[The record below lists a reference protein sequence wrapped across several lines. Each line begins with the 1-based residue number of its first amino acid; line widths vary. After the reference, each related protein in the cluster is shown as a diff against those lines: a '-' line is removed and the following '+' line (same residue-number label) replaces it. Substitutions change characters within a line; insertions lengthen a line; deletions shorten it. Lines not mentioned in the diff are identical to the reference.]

1 MILLGIQS
9 IGLEAWIPLTFLM
22 GLMYGVFSKLFSYLN
37 VKSGNNFYVL
47 LAALAVFDLIR
58 AYFPFGG
65 FPWGFPSTVL
75 LTGPI
80 DSPLFFE
87 VPLTFRNFGPTGS
100 SLLLQSLPLV
110 IALGVFSKRKPKNY
124 LKDYSIFLLIIFT
137 IFISNYVVNDYQDT
151 QLETSELNITI
162 VQGNSPCP
170 GAKNKCSNERQK
182 IYDSHL
188 AQTQSLEGNFD
199 LVVWPESSTGFNNDP
214 GVHSR
219 VQNDVSAQA
228 LRLDSYFLIG
238 GDRPVQKEY
247 FENYGIFINREGE
260 IVDQYLKQHPV
271 PFGEYIPFRKYLD
284 WIPPLALVPRD
295 MIRGDGQKI
304 FMVNDTKIST
314 VISFEGSFQR
324 YIRNSVLDGAEL
336 VVILTNQA
344 SYYPDANFTM
354 RMTYGTVGDYN
365 ARDAVHY
372 SYYTTL
378 RGVMEKEDDSDD
390 EFVVPQKLND
400 LYDAKDYGQYANED
414 GELVVCFITNNDIT
428 GGNSG
433 SPVING
439 KGELIGCAFDGN
451 WEAMSGDIAFEDRI
465 QRTIAVDARYI
476 LFIIEKYGGATN
488 IIEEMTIVKTEPKEE
503 MPAQEETPEAAEK
516 EEASAN

>member
-1 MILLGIQS
+1 MNAIIAGLLYFLSFPPYDFWYLIFPALYLFYYSLLSSKKSFLSGFIFGCVAYGVILLGIQS

-37 VKSGNNFYVL
+37 TKSGNNFYVL

-87 VPLTFRNFGPTGS
+87 VPLIFRNFGPTGS

-110 IALGVFSKRKPKNY
+110 IALGVFSKSKPKNY

-137 IFISNYVVNDYQDT
+137 IFISNYVVNDYQQT

-170 GAKNKCSNERQK
+170 GAKNRCSNERQK

-188 AQTQSLEGNFD
+188 VQTQSLEGNFD

-260 IVDQYLKQHPV
+260 VVDQYLKQHPV

-304 FMVNDTKIST
+304 FTVNDTKIST

-344 SYYPDANFTM
+344 SYGESGMSDQFILMSRANAISNE
-354 RMTYGTVGDYN
+354 RPI
-365 ARDAVHY
+365 VHAAITGK
-372 SYYTTL
+372 SAFIDHNGKVISKTELFETTTL
-378 RGVMEKEDDSDD
+378 NEKLEVKQTKTPYS
-390 EFVVPQKLND
+390 KYGNYLN
-400 LYDAKDYGQYANED
+400 
-414 GELVVCFITNNDIT
+414 
-428 GGNSG
+428 
-433 SPVING
+433 
-439 KGELIGCAFDGN
+439 
-451 WEAMSGDIAFEDRI
+451 
-465 QRTIAVDARYI
+465 YI
-476 LFIIEKYGGATN
+476 FIIFGVFIFARRF
-488 IIEEMTIVKTEPKEE
+488 IRPVD
-503 MPAQEETPEAAEK
+503 
-516 EEASAN
+516 

>member
-1 MILLGIQS
+1 MNAIIAGLLYFLSFPPYDYWYLIFPALYLFYYSLLSSKKPFLSGFVFGCVAYGVILLGIQS

-37 VKSGNNFYVL
+37 TKSGNNFYVL

-110 IALGVFSKRKPKNY
+110 IALGIFSKSKPKNY

-137 IFISNYVVNDYQDT
+137 IFISNYVVNDYQYT

-170 GAKNKCSNERQK
+170 GAKNRCSNERQK

-188 AQTQSLEGNFD
+188 VQTQSLEGNFD

-219 VQNDVSAQA
+219 VQNDVSTQA

-260 IVDQYLKQHPV
+260 VVDQYLKQHPV
-271 PFGEYIPFRKYLD
+271 PFGEYIPFRKYLE

-344 SYYPDANFTM
+344 SYGESGMSDQFILMSRANAISNE
-354 RMTYGTVGDYN
+354 RPI
-365 ARDAVHY
+365 VHAAITGK
-372 SYYTTL
+372 SAFIDHNGKVISKTELFETTTL
-378 RGVMEKEDDSDD
+378 NEKLEVRQTETPYS
-390 EFVVPQKLND
+390 KYGNYLN
-400 LYDAKDYGQYANED
+400 YI
-414 GELVVCFITNNDIT
+414 FIIF
-428 GGNSG
+428 GAL
-433 SPVING
+433 
-439 KGELIGCAFDGN
+439 KFARELI
-451 WEAMSGDIAFEDRI
+451 RP
-465 QRTIAVDARYI
+465 VD
-476 LFIIEKYGGATN
+476 
-488 IIEEMTIVKTEPKEE
+488 
-503 MPAQEETPEAAEK
+503 
-516 EEASAN
+516 

>member
-1 MILLGIQS
+1 MNAIIAGLLYFLSFPPYDFWYLIFPALYLFYYSLLSSKKSFLSGFIFGCVAYGVILLGIQS
-9 IGLEAWIPLTFLM
+9 IGLEAWIPLTILM

-137 IFISNYVVNDYQDT
+137 IFISNYVVNDYQHT

-219 VQNDVSAQA
+219 VQNDVSTEA

-304 FMVNDTKIST
+304 FIVNDTKIST

-344 SYYPDANFTM
+344 SYGESGMSDQFILMSRANAISNE
-354 RMTYGTVGDYN
+354 RPI
-365 ARDAVHY
+365 VHAAITGK
-372 SYYTTL
+372 SAFIDHNGKVISQTELFETTTL
-378 RGVMEKEDDSDD
+378 NEKLEVRQTETPYS
-390 EFVVPQKLND
+390 KYGNYLN
-400 LYDAKDYGQYANED
+400 
-414 GELVVCFITNNDIT
+414 
-428 GGNSG
+428 
-433 SPVING
+433 
-439 KGELIGCAFDGN
+439 
-451 WEAMSGDIAFEDRI
+451 
-465 QRTIAVDARYI
+465 YI
-476 LFIIEKYGGATN
+476 FIIFGALTFVRRF
-488 IIEEMTIVKTEPKEE
+488 IRPVD
-503 MPAQEETPEAAEK
+503 
-516 EEASAN
+516 

>member
-1 MILLGIQS
+1 MNAIIAGLLYFLSFPPYDFWYLIFPALYLFYYSLLSSKKSFLSGFIFGCVAYGVILLGIQS

-37 VKSGNNFYVL
+37 TKSGNNFYVL

-110 IALGVFSKRKPKNY
+110 IALGVFSKSKPKNY

-137 IFISNYVVNDYQDT
+137 IFISNYVVNDYQHT

-170 GAKNKCSNERQK
+170 GAKNRCSNERQK

-188 AQTQSLEGNFD
+188 VQTQSLEGNFD

-219 VQNDVSAQA
+219 VQNDVSTQA

-260 IVDQYLKQHPV
+260 VVDQYLKQHPV

-344 SYYPDANFTM
+344 SYGESGMSDQFILMSRANAISNE
-354 RMTYGTVGDYN
+354 RPI
-365 ARDAVHY
+365 VHAAITGK
-372 SYYTTL
+372 SAFIDHNGKVISKTELFETTTL
-378 RGVMEKEDDSDD
+378 NEKLEVRQTETPYS
-390 EFVVPQKLND
+390 KYGNYLN
-400 LYDAKDYGQYANED
+400 
-414 GELVVCFITNNDIT
+414 
-428 GGNSG
+428 
-433 SPVING
+433 
-439 KGELIGCAFDGN
+439 
-451 WEAMSGDIAFEDRI
+451 
-465 QRTIAVDARYI
+465 YI
-476 LFIIEKYGGATN
+476 FIIFGALTFVRRF
-488 IIEEMTIVKTEPKEE
+488 IRPVD
-503 MPAQEETPEAAEK
+503 
-516 EEASAN
+516 

>member
-1 MILLGIQS
+1 MNAIIAGLLYFLSFPPYDFWYLIFPALYLFYYSLLSSKKSFLPGFIFGCVAYGVILLGIQS

-37 VKSGNNFYVL
+37 TKSGNNFYVL

-110 IALGVFSKRKPKNY
+110 IALCVFSKRKPKNY

-137 IFISNYVVNDYQDT
+137 IFISNYVVNDYQHT

-219 VQNDVSAQA
+219 VQNEVSTQA

-295 MIRGDGQKI
+295 MIRGEGQKI

-344 SYYPDANFTM
+344 SYGESAMSDQFILMSRANAISNE
-354 RMTYGTVGDYN
+354 RPI
-365 ARDAVHY
+365 VHAAITGK
-372 SYYTTL
+372 SAFIDHNGKVISKTELFETTTL
-378 RGVMEKEDDSDD
+378 NEKLEVRQTETPYS
-390 EFVVPQKLND
+390 KYGNYLN
-400 LYDAKDYGQYANED
+400 
-414 GELVVCFITNNDIT
+414 
-428 GGNSG
+428 
-433 SPVING
+433 
-439 KGELIGCAFDGN
+439 
-451 WEAMSGDIAFEDRI
+451 
-465 QRTIAVDARYI
+465 YI
-476 LFIIEKYGGATN
+476 FIIFGALTFVRRF
-488 IIEEMTIVKTEPKEE
+488 IRPVD
-503 MPAQEETPEAAEK
+503 
-516 EEASAN
+516 

>member
-1 MILLGIQS
+1 MNAIIAGLLYFLSFPPYDFWYLIFPALYLFYYSLLSSKKSFLSGFIFGCVAYGVILLGIQS

-37 VKSGNNFYVL
+37 TKSGNNFYVL

-87 VPLTFRNFGPTGS
+87 VPLAFRNFGPTGS

-137 IFISNYVVNDYQDT
+137 IFISNYVVNDYQHT

-170 GAKNKCSNERQK
+170 GAKNRCSNERQK

-219 VQNDVSAQA
+219 VQNDVSTEA

-260 IVDQYLKQHPV
+260 VVDQYLKQHPV

-344 SYYPDANFTM
+344 SYGESGMSDQFILMSRANAISNE
-354 RMTYGTVGDYN
+354 RPI
-365 ARDAVHY
+365 VHAAITGK
-372 SYYTTL
+372 SAFIDHNGKVISKTELFETTTL
-378 RGVMEKEDDSDD
+378 NEKLEARQTETPYS
-390 EFVVPQKLND
+390 KYGNYLN
-400 LYDAKDYGQYANED
+400 
-414 GELVVCFITNNDIT
+414 
-428 GGNSG
+428 
-433 SPVING
+433 
-439 KGELIGCAFDGN
+439 
-451 WEAMSGDIAFEDRI
+451 
-465 QRTIAVDARYI
+465 YI
-476 LFIIEKYGGATN
+476 FIIFGALTFVRRF
-488 IIEEMTIVKTEPKEE
+488 IRPVD
-503 MPAQEETPEAAEK
+503 
-516 EEASAN
+516 

>member
-1 MILLGIQS
+1 MNAIIAGLLYFLSFPPYDFWYLIFPALYLFYYSLLSSKKSFLSGFIFGCVAYGVILLGIQS

-37 VKSGNNFYVL
+37 TKSGNNFYVL

-110 IALGVFSKRKPKNY
+110 IALGVFSKSKPKNY

-137 IFISNYVVNDYQDT
+137 IFISNYVVNDYQNT

-170 GAKNKCSNERQK
+170 GAKNRCSNERQK

-188 AQTQSLEGNFD
+188 VQTQSLEGNFD

-344 SYYPDANFTM
+344 SYGESGMSDQFILMSRANAISNE
-354 RMTYGTVGDYN
+354 RPI
-365 ARDAVHY
+365 VHAAITGK
-372 SYYTTL
+372 SAFIDHNGKVISKTELFETTTL
-378 RGVMEKEDDSDD
+378 NEKLEVRQTETPYS
-390 EFVVPQKLND
+390 KYGNYLN
-400 LYDAKDYGQYANED
+400 
-414 GELVVCFITNNDIT
+414 
-428 GGNSG
+428 
-433 SPVING
+433 
-439 KGELIGCAFDGN
+439 
-451 WEAMSGDIAFEDRI
+451 
-465 QRTIAVDARYI
+465 YI
-476 LFIIEKYGGATN
+476 FIIFGALTFVRRF
-488 IIEEMTIVKTEPKEE
+488 IRPIG
-503 MPAQEETPEAAEK
+503 
-516 EEASAN
+516 

>member
-1 MILLGIQS
+1 MNAIIAGLLYFLSFPPYDFWYLIFPALYLFYYSLLSSKKSFLSGFIFGCVAYGVILLGIQS

-37 VKSGNNFYVL
+37 TKSGNNFYVL

-110 IALGVFSKRKPKNY
+110 IALGVFSKSKPKNY

-137 IFISNYVVNDYQDT
+137 IFISNYVVNDYQHT

-170 GAKNKCSNERQK
+170 GAKNRCSNERQK

-219 VQNDVSAQA
+219 VQNDVSTEA

-344 SYYPDANFTM
+344 SYGESGMSDQFILMSRANAISNE
-354 RMTYGTVGDYN
+354 RPI
-365 ARDAVHY
+365 VHAAITGK
-372 SYYTTL
+372 SAFIDHNGKVISKTELFETTTL
-378 RGVMEKEDDSDD
+378 NEKLEVRQTETPYS
-390 EFVVPQKLND
+390 KYGNYLN
-400 LYDAKDYGQYANED
+400 
-414 GELVVCFITNNDIT
+414 
-428 GGNSG
+428 
-433 SPVING
+433 
-439 KGELIGCAFDGN
+439 
-451 WEAMSGDIAFEDRI
+451 
-465 QRTIAVDARYI
+465 YI
-476 LFIIEKYGGATN
+476 FIIFGALTFVRRF
-488 IIEEMTIVKTEPKEE
+488 IRPVD
-503 MPAQEETPEAAEK
+503 
-516 EEASAN
+516 

>member
-1 MILLGIQS
+1 MNAIIAGLLYFLSFPPYDFWYLIFPALYLFYYSLLSSKKPFLSGFVFGCVAYGVILLGIQS

-47 LAALAVFDLIR
+47 LATLAVFDLIR

-75 LTGPI
+75 LTGLI

-87 VPLTFRNFGPTGS
+87 VPMIFRNFGPTGS

-110 IALGVFSKRKPKNY
+110 IALGVFSKSKPKNY
-124 LKDYSIFLLIIFT
+124 LNDYSTFLLIIFT
-137 IFISNYVVNDYQDT
+137 IFISNYVVNDYQQT

-170 GAKNKCSNERQK
+170 GAKNRCSNERQR

-214 GVHSR
+214 GIHSR
-219 VQNDVSAQA
+219 VQNDISTEA

-260 IVDQYLKQHPV
+260 VVDQYLKQHPV

-304 FMVNDTKIST
+304 FIVNDTKIST

-344 SYYPDANFTM
+344 SYGESGMSDQFILMSRANAISNE
-354 RMTYGTVGDYN
+354 RPI
-365 ARDAVHY
+365 VHAAITGK
-372 SYYTTL
+372 SAFIDHNGKVISQTELFETTTL
-378 RGVMEKEDDSDD
+378 NEKLEARQTETPYS
-390 EFVVPQKLND
+390 KYGNYLN
-400 LYDAKDYGQYANED
+400 
-414 GELVVCFITNNDIT
+414 
-428 GGNSG
+428 
-433 SPVING
+433 
-439 KGELIGCAFDGN
+439 
-451 WEAMSGDIAFEDRI
+451 
-465 QRTIAVDARYI
+465 YI
-476 LFIIEKYGGATN
+476 FIIFGALTFVRRF
-488 IIEEMTIVKTEPKEE
+488 IRPVD
-503 MPAQEETPEAAEK
+503 
-516 EEASAN
+516 

>member
-1 MILLGIQS
+1 MNAIIAGLLYFLSFPPYDFWYLIFPALYLFYYSLLSSKKSFLSGFIFGCVAYGVILLGIQS
-9 IGLEAWIPLTFLM
+9 IGLEAWIPLTILM

-137 IFISNYVVNDYQDT
+137 IFISNYVVNDYQHT

-170 GAKNKCSNERQK
+170 GAKNRCSNERQK

-219 VQNDVSAQA
+219 VQNDVSTEA

-344 SYYPDANFTM
+344 SYGESGMSDQFILMSRANAISNE
-354 RMTYGTVGDYN
+354 RPI
-365 ARDAVHY
+365 VH
-372 SYYTTL
+372 
-378 RGVMEKEDDSDD
+378 
-390 EFVVPQKLND
+390 
-400 LYDAKDYGQYANED
+400 AA
-414 GELVVCFITNNDIT
+414 IT
-428 GGNSG
+428 GKSAF
-433 SPVING
+433 IDHNG
-439 KGELIGCAFDGN
+439 KVISQLN
-451 WEAMSGDIAFEDRI
+451 YLK
-465 QRTIAVDARYI
+465 Q
-476 LFIIEKYGGATN
+476 
-488 IIEEMTIVKTEPKEE
+488 
-503 MPAQEETPEAAEK
+503 QH
-516 EEASAN
+516 

>member
-1 MILLGIQS
+1 MNAIIAGLLYFLSFPPYDFWYLIFPALYLFYYSLLSSKKSFLSGFIFGCVAYGVILLGIQS
-9 IGLEAWIPLTFLM
+9 IGLEAWIPLTILM

-87 VPLTFRNFGPTGS
+87 VPLIFRNFGPTGS

-137 IFISNYVVNDYQDT
+137 IFISNYVVNDYQYT

-170 GAKNKCSNERQK
+170 GAKNRCSNERQK

-219 VQNDVSAQA
+219 VQNDVSTEA

-260 IVDQYLKQHPV
+260 VVDQYLKQHPV

-344 SYYPDANFTM
+344 SYGESGMSDQFILMSRANAISNE
-354 RMTYGTVGDYN
+354 RPI
-365 ARDAVHY
+365 VHAAITGK
-372 SYYTTL
+372 SAFIDHNGKVISKTELFETTTL
-378 RGVMEKEDDSDD
+378 NENLEVRQTETPYSKYGNY
-390 EFVVPQKLND
+390 LN
-400 LYDAKDYGQYANED
+400 
-414 GELVVCFITNNDIT
+414 
-428 GGNSG
+428 
-433 SPVING
+433 
-439 KGELIGCAFDGN
+439 
-451 WEAMSGDIAFEDRI
+451 
-465 QRTIAVDARYI
+465 YI
-476 LFIIEKYGGATN
+476 FIIFGALTFVRRF
-488 IIEEMTIVKTEPKEE
+488 IRPVD
-503 MPAQEETPEAAEK
+503 
-516 EEASAN
+516 

>member
-1 MILLGIQS
+1 MNAIIAGLLYFLSFPPYDFWYLIFPALYLFYYSLLSSKKSFLSGFIFGCVAYGVILLGIQS

-37 VKSGNNFYVL
+37 TKSGNNFYVL

-87 VPLTFRNFGPTGS
+87 VPLIFRNFGPTGS

-110 IALGVFSKRKPKNY
+110 IALGIFSKSKPKNY

-137 IFISNYVVNDYQDT
+137 IFISNYVVNDYQNT

-170 GAKNKCSNERQK
+170 GAKNRCSNERQK

-219 VQNDVSAQA
+219 VQNDVSTQA

-260 IVDQYLKQHPV
+260 VVDQYLKQHPV
-271 PFGEYIPFRKYLD
+271 PFGEYIPFRKYLE

-344 SYYPDANFTM
+344 SYGESGMSDQFILMSRANAISND
-354 RMTYGTVGDYN
+354 RPI
-365 ARDAVHY
+365 VHAAITGK
-372 SYYTTL
+372 SAFIDHNGKVISKTELFETTTL
-378 RGVMEKEDDSDD
+378 NEKLEVRQTETPYS
-390 EFVVPQKLND
+390 KYGNYLN
-400 LYDAKDYGQYANED
+400 
-414 GELVVCFITNNDIT
+414 
-428 GGNSG
+428 
-433 SPVING
+433 
-439 KGELIGCAFDGN
+439 
-451 WEAMSGDIAFEDRI
+451 
-465 QRTIAVDARYI
+465 YI
-476 LFIIEKYGGATN
+476 FIIFGALTFVRRF
-488 IIEEMTIVKTEPKEE
+488 IRPVD
-503 MPAQEETPEAAEK
+503 
-516 EEASAN
+516 

>member
-1 MILLGIQS
+1 MNAIIAGLLYFLSFPPYDFWYLIFPALYLFYYSLLSSKKSFLSGFIFGCVAYGVILLGIQS

-37 VKSGNNFYVL
+37 TKSGNNFYVL
-47 LAALAVFDLIR
+47 LAALALFDLIR

-110 IALGVFSKRKPKNY
+110 IALGVFLKSKPKNY

-137 IFISNYVVNDYQDT
+137 IFISNYVFNDYQYT

-170 GAKNKCSNERQK
+170 GAKNSCSNERQK

-214 GVHSR
+214 GVHSS
-219 VQNDVSAQA
+219 VQNDVSTQA

-260 IVDQYLKQHPV
+260 VVDQYLKQHPV

-295 MIRGDGQKI
+295 MIRGGGQKI

-344 SYYPDANFTM
+344 SYGESGMSDQFILMSRANAISNE
-354 RMTYGTVGDYN
+354 RPI
-365 ARDAVHY
+365 VHAAITGK
-372 SYYTTL
+372 SAFIDHNGKVISKTELFETTTL
-378 RGVMEKEDDSDD
+378 NEKLEVRQTETPYS
-390 EFVVPQKLND
+390 KYGNYLN
-400 LYDAKDYGQYANED
+400 
-414 GELVVCFITNNDIT
+414 
-428 GGNSG
+428 
-433 SPVING
+433 
-439 KGELIGCAFDGN
+439 
-451 WEAMSGDIAFEDRI
+451 
-465 QRTIAVDARYI
+465 YI
-476 LFIIEKYGGATN
+476 FIIFGAITFARKL
-488 IIEEMTIVKTEPKEE
+488 TRPVD
-503 MPAQEETPEAAEK
+503 
-516 EEASAN
+516 

>member
-1 MILLGIQS
+1 MNAIIAGLLYFLSFPPYDFWYLIFPALYLFYYSLLSSKKSFLSGFIFGCVAYGVILLGIQS

-37 VKSGNNFYVL
+37 TKSGNNFYVL

-110 IALGVFSKRKPKNY
+110 IALGVFSKSKPKNY

-137 IFISNYVVNDYQDT
+137 IFISNYVVNDYQYT

-170 GAKNKCSNERQK
+170 GAKNRCSNERQK

-219 VQNDVSAQA
+219 VQNDVSTQA

-260 IVDQYLKQHPV
+260 VVDQYLKQHPV

-344 SYYPDANFTM
+344 SYGESGMSDQFILMSRANAISNE
-354 RMTYGTVGDYN
+354 RPI
-365 ARDAVHY
+365 VHAAITGK
-372 SYYTTL
+372 SAFIDHNGKVISKTELFETTTL
-378 RGVMEKEDDSDD
+378 NEKLEVRQTETPYS
-390 EFVVPQKLND
+390 KYGNYLN
-400 LYDAKDYGQYANED
+400 
-414 GELVVCFITNNDIT
+414 
-428 GGNSG
+428 
-433 SPVING
+433 
-439 KGELIGCAFDGN
+439 
-451 WEAMSGDIAFEDRI
+451 
-465 QRTIAVDARYI
+465 YI
-476 LFIIEKYGGATN
+476 FIIFGALTFLRRF
-488 IIEEMTIVKTEPKEE
+488 IRPVD
-503 MPAQEETPEAAEK
+503 
-516 EEASAN
+516 

>member
-1 MILLGIQS
+1 MNAIIAGLLYFLSFPPYDFWYLIFPALYLFYYSLLSSKKSFLSGFIFGCVAYGVILLGIQS

-37 VKSGNNFYVL
+37 VKSGNNFFVL

-75 LTGPI
+75 LTGLI

-87 VPLTFRNFGPTGS
+87 VPLIFRNFGPTGS

-110 IALGVFSKRKPKNY
+110 IALGVFSKNISKNY
-124 LKDYSIFLLIIFT
+124 LKDYSIFLLIILT
-137 IFISNYVVNDYQDT
+137 IFISNYVVNDHQHT
-151 QLETSELNITI
+151 QIDTSELNITI

-170 GAKNKCSNERQK
+170 GAKNRCSNERQK

-219 VQNDVSAQA
+219 VQNDISTEA

-260 IVDQYLKQHPV
+260 VVDQYLKQHPV

-304 FMVNDTKIST
+304 FIVNDTKIST

-324 YIRNSVLDGAEL
+324 YIRNSVLEGAEL

-344 SYYPDANFTM
+344 SYGESGMSDQFILMSRANAISNE
-354 RMTYGTVGDYN
+354 RPI
-365 ARDAVHY
+365 VHAAITGK
-372 SYYTTL
+372 SAFIDHNGKVISKSELFETTTL
-378 RGVMEKEDDSDD
+378 NEKLEVRQTETPYS
-390 EFVVPQKLND
+390 KYGNYLN
-400 LYDAKDYGQYANED
+400 
-414 GELVVCFITNNDIT
+414 
-428 GGNSG
+428 
-433 SPVING
+433 
-439 KGELIGCAFDGN
+439 
-451 WEAMSGDIAFEDRI
+451 
-465 QRTIAVDARYI
+465 YI
-476 LFIIEKYGGATN
+476 FIIIGAITFVRRF
-488 IIEEMTIVKTEPKEE
+488 IRPID
-503 MPAQEETPEAAEK
+503 
-516 EEASAN
+516 

>member
-1 MILLGIQS
+1 MNAIIAGLLYFLSFPPYDFWYLIFPALYLFYYSLLSSKKSFLPGFIFGCVAYGVILLGIQS

-37 VKSGNNFYVL
+37 TKSGNNFYVL

-137 IFISNYVVNDYQDT
+137 IFISNYVVNDYQHT

-219 VQNDVSAQA
+219 VQNEVSTQA

-344 SYYPDANFTM
+344 SYGESAMSDQFILMSRANAISNE
-354 RMTYGTVGDYN
+354 RPI
-365 ARDAVHY
+365 VHAAITGK
-372 SYYTTL
+372 SAFIDHNGKVISKTELFETTTL
-378 RGVMEKEDDSDD
+378 NEKLEVRQTETPYS
-390 EFVVPQKLND
+390 KYGNYLN
-400 LYDAKDYGQYANED
+400 
-414 GELVVCFITNNDIT
+414 
-428 GGNSG
+428 
-433 SPVING
+433 
-439 KGELIGCAFDGN
+439 
-451 WEAMSGDIAFEDRI
+451 
-465 QRTIAVDARYI
+465 YI
-476 LFIIEKYGGATN
+476 FIIFGALTFVRRF
-488 IIEEMTIVKTEPKEE
+488 IRPVD
-503 MPAQEETPEAAEK
+503 
-516 EEASAN
+516 

>member
-1 MILLGIQS
+1 MNAIIAGLLYFLSFPPYDFWYLIFPALYLFYYSLLSSKKSFLSGFIFGCVAYGVILLGIQS

-37 VKSGNNFYVL
+37 TKSGNNFYVL

-75 LTGPI
+75 LTGLI

-87 VPLTFRNFGPTGS
+87 VPLIFRNFGPTGS

-137 IFISNYVVNDYQDT
+137 IFISNYVVNDYQHT

-170 GAKNKCSNERQK
+170 GAKNRCSNERQK

-344 SYYPDANFTM
+344 SYGESGMSDQFILMSRANAISNE
-354 RMTYGTVGDYN
+354 RPI
-365 ARDAVHY
+365 VHAAITGK
-372 SYYTTL
+372 SAFIDHNGKVISKTELFETTTL
-378 RGVMEKEDDSDD
+378 NEKLEVRQTETPYS
-390 EFVVPQKLND
+390 KYGNYLN
-400 LYDAKDYGQYANED
+400 
-414 GELVVCFITNNDIT
+414 
-428 GGNSG
+428 
-433 SPVING
+433 
-439 KGELIGCAFDGN
+439 
-451 WEAMSGDIAFEDRI
+451 
-465 QRTIAVDARYI
+465 YI
-476 LFIIEKYGGATN
+476 FIIFGALTLVRRF
-488 IIEEMTIVKTEPKEE
+488 IRPIG
-503 MPAQEETPEAAEK
+503 
-516 EEASAN
+516 

>member
-1 MILLGIQS
+1 MNAIIAGLLYFLSFPPYDFWYLIFPALYLFYYSLLSSKKPFLSGFVFGCVAYGVILLGIQS

-37 VKSGNNFYVL
+37 TKSGNNFYVL

-87 VPLTFRNFGPTGS
+87 VPLIFRNFGPTGS

-110 IALGVFSKRKPKNY
+110 IALGIFSKSKPKNY

-137 IFISNYVVNDYQDT
+137 IFISNYVVNDYQNT

-170 GAKNKCSNERQK
+170 GAKNRCSNERQK

-344 SYYPDANFTM
+344 SYGESGMSDQFILMSRANAISND
-354 RMTYGTVGDYN
+354 RPI
-365 ARDAVHY
+365 VHAAITGK
-372 SYYTTL
+372 SAFIDHNGKVISKTELFETTTL
-378 RGVMEKEDDSDD
+378 NEKLEVRQTETPYS
-390 EFVVPQKLND
+390 KYGNYLN
-400 LYDAKDYGQYANED
+400 
-414 GELVVCFITNNDIT
+414 
-428 GGNSG
+428 
-433 SPVING
+433 
-439 KGELIGCAFDGN
+439 
-451 WEAMSGDIAFEDRI
+451 
-465 QRTIAVDARYI
+465 YI
-476 LFIIEKYGGATN
+476 FIIFGVFIFARRF
-488 IIEEMTIVKTEPKEE
+488 IRPVD
-503 MPAQEETPEAAEK
+503 
-516 EEASAN
+516 

>member
-1 MILLGIQS
+1 MNAIIAGLLYFLSFPPYDFWYLIFPALYLFYYSLLSSKKSFLSGFIFGCVAYGVILLGIQS

-37 VKSGNNFYVL
+37 TKSGNNFYVL

-110 IALGVFSKRKPKNY
+110 IALGVFSKSKPKNY

-137 IFISNYVVNDYQDT
+137 IFISNYFVNDYQHT

-170 GAKNKCSNERQK
+170 GAKNRCSNERQK

-188 AQTQSLEGNFD
+188 AQTQSLKGNFD

-219 VQNDVSAQA
+219 VQNDVSTQA

-260 IVDQYLKQHPV
+260 VVDQYLKQHPV

-344 SYYPDANFTM
+344 SYGESGMSDQFILMSRANAISNE
-354 RMTYGTVGDYN
+354 RPI
-365 ARDAVHY
+365 VHAAITGK
-372 SYYTTL
+372 SAFIDHNGKVISKTELFETTTL
-378 RGVMEKEDDSDD
+378 NEKLEVRQTETPYS
-390 EFVVPQKLND
+390 KYGNYLN
-400 LYDAKDYGQYANED
+400 
-414 GELVVCFITNNDIT
+414 
-428 GGNSG
+428 
-433 SPVING
+433 
-439 KGELIGCAFDGN
+439 
-451 WEAMSGDIAFEDRI
+451 
-465 QRTIAVDARYI
+465 YI
-476 LFIIEKYGGATN
+476 FIIFGALTFARKL
-488 IIEEMTIVKTEPKEE
+488 IRPVD
-503 MPAQEETPEAAEK
+503 
-516 EEASAN
+516 

>member
-1 MILLGIQS
+1 MNAIIAGLLYFLSFPPYDFWYLIFPALYLFYYSLLSSKKSFLSGFIFGCVAYGVILLGIQS
-9 IGLEAWIPLTFLM
+9 IGLEAWIPLTILM

-87 VPLTFRNFGPTGS
+87 VPLAFRNFGPTGS

-110 IALGVFSKRKPKNY
+110 IALGVFSKSKPKNY

-137 IFISNYVVNDYQDT
+137 IFISNYVVNNYQHT

-219 VQNDVSAQA
+219 VQNDISTEA

-344 SYYPDANFTM
+344 SYGESGMSDQFILMSRANAISNE
-354 RMTYGTVGDYN
+354 RPI
-365 ARDAVHY
+365 VHAAITGK
-372 SYYTTL
+372 SAFIDHNGKVISQTELFETTTL
-378 RGVMEKEDDSDD
+378 NEKLEVRQTETPYS
-390 EFVVPQKLND
+390 KYGNYLN
-400 LYDAKDYGQYANED
+400 
-414 GELVVCFITNNDIT
+414 
-428 GGNSG
+428 
-433 SPVING
+433 
-439 KGELIGCAFDGN
+439 
-451 WEAMSGDIAFEDRI
+451 
-465 QRTIAVDARYI
+465 YI
-476 LFIIEKYGGATN
+476 FIIFGALTFVRRF
-488 IIEEMTIVKTEPKEE
+488 IR
-503 MPAQEETPEAAEK
+503 PAG
-516 EEASAN
+516 

>member
-1 MILLGIQS
+1 MNAIIAGLLYFLSFPPYDFWYLIFPALYLFYYSLLSSKKSFLSGFIFGCVAYGVILLGIQS

-37 VKSGNNFYVL
+37 TKSGNNFYVL

-110 IALGVFSKRKPKNY
+110 IALGFFSKSKPKNY

-137 IFISNYVVNDYQDT
+137 IFISNYVVNDYQHT

-170 GAKNKCSNERQK
+170 GAKNRCSNERQK

-219 VQNDVSAQA
+219 VQNDVSTQA

-260 IVDQYLKQHPV
+260 VVDQYLKQHPV

-344 SYYPDANFTM
+344 SYGESGMSDQFILMSRANAISNE
-354 RMTYGTVGDYN
+354 RPI
-365 ARDAVHY
+365 VHAAITGK
-372 SYYTTL
+372 SAFIDHNGKVISQTELFETTTL
-378 RGVMEKEDDSDD
+378 NEKLEVRQTETPYS
-390 EFVVPQKLND
+390 KYGNYLN
-400 LYDAKDYGQYANED
+400 
-414 GELVVCFITNNDIT
+414 
-428 GGNSG
+428 
-433 SPVING
+433 
-439 KGELIGCAFDGN
+439 
-451 WEAMSGDIAFEDRI
+451 
-465 QRTIAVDARYI
+465 YI
-476 LFIIEKYGGATN
+476 FIIFGALTFVRRF
-488 IIEEMTIVKTEPKEE
+488 IRPVD
-503 MPAQEETPEAAEK
+503 
-516 EEASAN
+516 

>member
-1 MILLGIQS
+1 MNAIIAGLLYFLSFPPYDFWYLIFPALYLFYYSLLSSKKSFLSGFIFGCVAYGVILLGIQS
-9 IGLEAWIPLTFLM
+9 IGLEAWIPLTILM

-37 VKSGNNFYVL
+37 TKSGNNFYVL

-110 IALGVFSKRKPKNY
+110 IALGVFSKSKQKNY

-137 IFISNYVVNDYQDT
+137 IFISNYVVNDYQYT

-170 GAKNKCSNERQK
+170 GAKNRCNNERQK

-188 AQTQSLEGNFD
+188 AQTQSLEGNLD

-219 VQNDVSAQA
+219 VQNDISTQA
-228 LRLDSYFLIG
+228 LRLDSNFLIG
-238 GDRPVQKEY
+238 GDRPVQKKY

-260 IVDQYLKQHPV
+260 VVDQYLKQHPV

-284 WIPPLALVPRD
+284 WIPPLSLVPRD

-304 FMVNDTKIST
+304 FMINDTKIST

-344 SYYPDANFTM
+344 SYGESGMSDQFILMSRANAISNE
-354 RMTYGTVGDYN
+354 RPI
-365 ARDAVHY
+365 VH
-372 SYYTTL
+372 
-378 RGVMEKEDDSDD
+378 
-390 EFVVPQKLND
+390 
-400 LYDAKDYGQYANED
+400 AA
-414 GELVVCFITNNDIT
+414 IT
-428 GGNSG
+428 GKSAF
-433 SPVING
+433 IDHNG
-439 KGELIGCAFDGN
+439 KVISKTELFETTVLTEKLEARRTETPYSKYGN
-451 WEAMSGDIAFEDRI
+451 YLN
-465 QRTIAVDARYI
+465 YI
-476 LFIIEKYGGATN
+476 FIIFGAAVLARKF
-488 IIEEMTIVKTEPKEE
+488 IRPVG
-503 MPAQEETPEAAEK
+503 
-516 EEASAN
+516 

>member
-1 MILLGIQS
+1 MNAIIAGLLYFLSFPPYDFWYLIFPALYLFYYSLLSSKKSFLSGFIFGCVAYGVILLGIQS

-37 VKSGNNFYVL
+37 TKSGNNFYVL

-110 IALGVFSKRKPKNY
+110 IALGVFSKSKPKNY

-137 IFISNYVVNDYQDT
+137 IFISNYVVNDYQYT

-170 GAKNKCSNERQK
+170 GAKNRCSNERQK

-219 VQNDVSAQA
+219 VKNDVSTQA

-260 IVDQYLKQHPV
+260 VVDQYLKQHPV

-344 SYYPDANFTM
+344 SYGESGMSDQFILMSRANAISNE
-354 RMTYGTVGDYN
+354 RPI
-365 ARDAVHY
+365 VHAAITGK
-372 SYYTTL
+372 SAFIDHNGKVISKTELFETTTL
-378 RGVMEKEDDSDD
+378 NEKLEVRQTETPYS
-390 EFVVPQKLND
+390 KYGNYLN
-400 LYDAKDYGQYANED
+400 
-414 GELVVCFITNNDIT
+414 
-428 GGNSG
+428 
-433 SPVING
+433 
-439 KGELIGCAFDGN
+439 
-451 WEAMSGDIAFEDRI
+451 
-465 QRTIAVDARYI
+465 YI
-476 LFIIEKYGGATN
+476 FIIFGALTFVRRF
-488 IIEEMTIVKTEPKEE
+488 IRPVD
-503 MPAQEETPEAAEK
+503 
-516 EEASAN
+516 

>member
-1 MILLGIQS
+1 MNAIIAGLLYFLSFPPYDFWYLIFPALYLFYYSLLSSKKSFLSGFIFGCVAYGVILLGIQS
-9 IGLEAWIPLTFLM
+9 IGLEAWIPLTILM

-87 VPLTFRNFGPTGS
+87 VPLAFRNFGPTGS

-137 IFISNYVVNDYQDT
+137 IFISNYVVNDYQHT

-219 VQNDVSAQA
+219 VQNDVSTEA

-344 SYYPDANFTM
+344 SYGESGMSDQFILMSRANAISNE
-354 RMTYGTVGDYN
+354 RPI
-365 ARDAVHY
+365 VHAAITGK
-372 SYYTTL
+372 SAFIDHNGKVISQTELFETTTL
-378 RGVMEKEDDSDD
+378 NEKLEVRQTETPYS
-390 EFVVPQKLND
+390 KYGNYLN
-400 LYDAKDYGQYANED
+400 
-414 GELVVCFITNNDIT
+414 
-428 GGNSG
+428 
-433 SPVING
+433 
-439 KGELIGCAFDGN
+439 
-451 WEAMSGDIAFEDRI
+451 
-465 QRTIAVDARYI
+465 YI
-476 LFIIEKYGGATN
+476 FIIFGALTFVRRF
-488 IIEEMTIVKTEPKEE
+488 IRPVD
-503 MPAQEETPEAAEK
+503 
-516 EEASAN
+516 